1 MERQLLR
8 FLNDQRFRWVSSLI
22 LLVGFF
28 IGSLQDVNYEF
39 SIAIL
44 EGMFPA
50 FLYACIFLIPVYR
63 RRKLYKLIYNRALR
77 ICGSKRKVF
86 LYILLFY

>member
-50 FLYACIFLIPVYR
+50 YLEEENCI
-63 RRKLYKLIYNRALR
+63 
-77 ICGSKRKVF
+77 S
-86 LYILLFY
+86 LYIIEH